1 MVFLY
6 VFLGAIA
13 LLVIVLFSIQ
23 NAAPV
28 TVSFYNW
35 RFDASL
41 AIVVFLSVITGMVI
55 EGLFVASLRLRR
67 GIRRRRRKK
76 DVPEEQQSPAPRSD
90 LPSNP

>member
-13 LLVIVLFSIQ
+13 LVAIVVFAIQ

-41 AIVVFLSVITGMVI
+41 AIVVFLSFLAGMVI
-55 EGLFVASLRLRR
+55 EGLFVASLRLKR
-67 GIRRRRRKK
+67 GIKRRRRKTT
-76 DVPEEQQSPAPRSD
+76 DAPEEEKTQPPRSD
-90 LPSNP
+90 LPL